1 MRAFDFLEPRSV
13 QEASAM
19 LLDHGESA
27 RPLAGGTSLVLMLR
41 QRLAEP
47 THLVHLGNLG
57 ELRGID
63 VDDEGQLHIGALATH
78 TEVAAHA
85 AIREHFPVIA
95 GMAAQVANPQIRNVA
110 TLGGNLCY
118 GDPASDPPTCL
129 VALNAH
135 VRVRRDGAE
144 RKIALEQFFKGYYEN
159 ALDVGDVVVEVIVP
173 PLPRDGAALY
183 TRFITN
189 PAEGRPLTAA
199 GLRAVG
205 SRHEWIEVR
214 LTLGAVGPAP
224 TRRAKAE
231 QFLTGRKLTPE
242 VLAEAAELA
251 VSDLDPVDDFRASGA
266 YRREAA
272 RVNVRRLLERAA
284 GVQ

>member
-1 MRAFDFLEPRSV
+1 MRPFDFLEPRSI

-19 LLDHGESA
+19 LLQHGEGA

-57 ELRGID
+57 GLRSIR

-78 TEVAAHA
+78 AEVAAHA
-85 AIREHFPVIA
+85 EIRERFPVIA
-95 GMAAQVANPQIRNVA
+95 EMAAHVANPQIRNVA

-129 VALNAH
+129 VALGAR
-135 VRVRRDGAE
+135 VRVRRGAHE
-144 RKIALEQFFKGYYEN
+144 REIALEHFFKGYYEN
-159 ALDVGDVVVEVIVP
+159 ALGIGDVLIEVIVP

-183 TRFITN
+183 SRFITT
-189 PAEGRPLTAA
+189 AAGGRPLTAVA
-199 GLRAVG
+199 LRAAG
-205 SRHEWIEVR
+205 GRDRWTEVR
-214 LTLGAVGPAP
+214 LTLGAVVPAP
-224 TRRAKAE
+224 LRVIKAE
-231 QFLTGRKLTPE
+231 QFLTGRTLTQE

-266 YRREAA
+266 YRREAT
-272 RVNVRRLLERAA
+272 RVNVRRLLDRAA
-284 GVQ
+284 GAR

>member
-1 MRAFDFLEPRSV
+1 
-13 QEASAM
+13 M
-19 LLDHGESA
+19 LLEHGEGA

-47 THLVHLGNLG
+47 THLVHIGNLG
-57 ELRGID
+57 ELRGIR

-78 TEVAAHA
+78 AEVAAHA

-95 GMAAQVANPQIRNVA
+95 GMAAQVANPQVRNVA

-118 GDPASDPPTCL
+118 GDPATDPPTCM
-129 VALNAH
+129 VALDAR
-135 VRVRRDGAE
+135 VRVRRDGGE
-144 RKIALEQFFKGYYEN
+144 REIALDRFFKGYYEN
-159 ALDVGDVVVEVIVP
+159 VLDVGDVVVAIIVP
-173 PLPRDGAALY
+173 PLPREGAALY
-183 TRFITN
+183 SRFITT
-189 PAEGRPLTAA
+189 PAEGRPLTAV
-199 GLRAVG
+199 GLRAAG
-205 SRHEWIEVR
+205 GPDGWTEVR
-214 LTLGAVGPAP
+214 LALGAVVPAP
-224 TRRAKAE
+224 ARRTKAE

-266 YRREAA
+266 YRREAT

-284 GVQ
+284 GVP